1 MTVAL
6 GNRKSMEKQW
16 VLRSQW
22 TLLLHLKKT
31 NKNRYLFT
39 SKQNQ
44 APTKQKTKIL
54 PLKAITAFM
63 SVLKP
68 CLQVLFHSLRLGLL
82 TSFSGNMRKS
92 WDGERTKSREDTPN
106 SSIGEVGKAMGI
118 MWYKEAP

>member
-1 MTVAL
+1 MIVVL
-6 GNRKSMEKQW
+6 GNRKPMEKQW
-16 VLRSQW
+16 VLRSQG

-44 APTKQKTKIL
+44 APTNQKMKIL

-82 TSFSGNMRKS
+82 TSFSGNIR
-92 WDGERTKSREDTPN
+92 GEAGTEREPRAERTLPTPEQ
-106 SSIGEVGKAMGI
+106 GRWAKQWV
-118 MWYKEAP
+118 